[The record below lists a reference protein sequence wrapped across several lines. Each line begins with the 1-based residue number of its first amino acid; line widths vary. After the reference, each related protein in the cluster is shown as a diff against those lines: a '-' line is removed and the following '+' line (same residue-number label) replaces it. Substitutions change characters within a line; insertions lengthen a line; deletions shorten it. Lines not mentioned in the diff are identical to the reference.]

1 VAKAADGQRKAARP
15 KRPGGVAAP
24 RTIWKGAIA
33 FGLVNI
39 PVALHAAI
47 RAHSLDFD
55 WLDKRDM
62 APVGYQRINKR
73 TGKPVDADDI
83 VKGYEYERGQYVL
96 LTDEDFRQANPEATQ
111 TVEILGFVD
120 VAEITPEY
128 FETPYWL
135 EAGKRGEKGYAL
147 LRQVLRD
154 SRRAGIASVVISRRQ
169 HLATLLVR
177 DEWLMLVT
185 LRWADEVL
193 APKDMSAV
201 PDGKSAVAA
210 REVEMAQRLVD
221 EMTQKQWDPAQY
233 KDSYRDDLMAR
244 IDSRIKSGRTHEL
257 TPPAEEGAPA
267 EGAKVIDLMAALRE
281 SLDRKGGKTKAT
293 KEKAAPAKRKRA

>member
-1 VAKAADGQRKAARP
+1 M
-15 KRPGGVAAP
+15 P
-24 RTIWKGAIA
+24 RGLWKGAIS
-33 FGLVNI
+33 FGLVNV
-39 PVALHAAI
+39 PVELVSGEKRSSELH
-47 RAHSLDFD
+47 FTM
-55 WLDKRDM
+55 LDKRDM

-73 TGKPVDADDI
+73 TGKAVEAGDI

-147 LRQVLRD
+147 LRQVLRT
-154 SRRAGIASVVISRRQ
+154 SHRAGIASMVISRKQ

-221 EMTQKQWDPAQY
+221 EMTQKKWDPSQY

-267 EGAKVIDLMAALRE
+267 EGAKVIDLMTALRE
-281 SLDRKGGKTKAT
+281 SLDRKGGKTKEA
-293 KEKAAPAKRKRA
+293 KEKAAPARRKRA

>member
-1 VAKAADGQRKAARP
+1 VAKAADKERKAARP
-15 KRPGGVAAP
+15 KRPGGAAAP

-39 PVALHAAI
+39 PVALHAAS
-47 RAHSLDFD
+47 RAHTLDFD

-73 TGKPVDADDI
+73 TGKAVEAGDI

-147 LRQVLRD
+147 LRQVLRT
-154 SRRAGIASVVISRRQ
+154 SHRAGIASMVISRKQ

-210 REVEMAQRLVD
+210 RDVEMAQRLVD
-221 EMTQKQWDPAQY
+221 EMTQKKWDPSQY

-267 EGAKVIDLMAALRE
+267 EGAKVIDLMTALRE
-281 SLDRKGGKTKAT
+281 SLDRKGGKTKEA
-293 KEKAAPAKRKRA
+293 KEKAAPARRKRA

>member
-1 VAKAADGQRKAARP
+1 M
-15 KRPGGVAAP
+15 P
-24 RTIWKGAIA
+24 RAIWTGAIS
-33 FGLVNI
+33 FGLVYI
-39 PVALHAAI
+39 PVQLHSAS
-47 RAHSLDFD
+47 HTSSLDLD
-55 WLDKRDM
+55 LLDKNDF

-73 TGKPVDADDI
+73 TGKAVEAGDI

-147 LRQVLRD
+147 LRQVLRT
-154 SRRAGIASVVISRRQ
+154 SHRAGIASMVISRKQ

-221 EMTQKQWDPAQY
+221 EMTQKKWDPSQY

-267 EGAKVIDLMAALRE
+267 EGAKVIDLMTALRE
-281 SLDRKGGKTKAT
+281 SLDRKGGKTKEA
-293 KEKAAPAKRKRA
+293 KEKAAPARRKRA